1 MFKLQNETQLFDLS
15 DLRSIQSIYLFH
27 DFQNALCICKLKLV
41 NRIIYPDPYLCGV
54 HFLHAELDRLVSDL
68 MPVAAKWKDLGIQLS
83 VGNLENIS
91 DGFSSSM
98 CLRLV
103 VIEWLNNSPKSA
115 TREVLKEA
123 IEKIGHKRLANRL
136 SSKLPEG
143 LLLVVL

>member
-1 MFKLQNETQLFDLS
+1 M
-15 DLRSIQSIYLFH
+15 
-27 DFQNALCICKLKLV
+27 
-41 NRIIYPDPYLCGV
+41 
-54 HFLHAELDRLVSDL
+54 VSDL

-91 DGFSSSM
+91 DGFSPSM

-103 VIEWLNNSPKSA
+103 VIEWLNNGPKSA

-123 IEKIGHKRLANRL
+123 IEKIGHKQLASSL

>member
-1 MFKLQNETQLFDLS
+1 MEFKLFNLS
-15 DLRSIQSIYLFH
+15 DLRSIQSIWYLSH
-27 DFQNALCICKLKLV
+27 DFQCVQLYICKSKLV

-143 LLLVVL
+143 LLLVEL